1 MKKCQGHILLQV
13 RLFGITSW
21 GLDCA
26 EGVGIYARVG
36 FYENWINKMMDDD
49 IKEPP
54 PPPPPTTTPIV
65 EYETTTKY
73 IEYTTYYEYGEKV
86 NKFF

>member
-1 MKKCQGHILLQV
+1 M

-21 GLDCA
+21 GLNCA

-49 IKEPP
+49 NNGDD
-54 PPPPPTTTPIV
+54 IV
-65 EYETTTKY
+65 ENETTKFN
-73 IEYTTYYEYGEKV
+73 EYTTDYIYQYGEKV
-86 NKFF
+86 KKFF

>member
-21 GLDCA
+21 GLNCA

-49 IKEPP
+49 NNGDD
-54 PPPPPTTTPIV
+54 IV
-65 EYETTTKY
+65 ENETTTKF
-73 IEYTTYYEYGEKV
+73 IEYTTDYVYQYGEKV
-86 NKFF
+86 KKFF